1 MERSPLEIVPSFE
14 TGAATLAH
22 ARAVLELASRPR
34 YLVRDHR
41 RQLTCALVC
50 ACGTVWSY
58 AALVTL
64 LALRAS

>member
-1 MERSPLEIVPSFE
+1 
-14 TGAATLAH
+14 LAH

-41 RQLTCALVC
+41 RQLTGALVC